1 MTSRSRL
8 RGDFAVTKAIASIEP
23 GPDDETGPGTFSLIL
38 STSDVDRDGEIVAP
52 GAFEPLPDHIAM
64 DIDHG
69 MSVATTVASGRP
81 FYNADG
87 NLQVEGSFAST
98 ELGQTTRTLVRE
110 GHIRTAS
117 VAMIPS
123 KKSKDE
129 DGTTRIIKA
138 DLLNGAF
145 TPVPSNRSA
154 TVLSAKS
161 ATTVLNGV
169 ETLLKA
175 GSRNSAGDQ
184 AIVQAIHDLVSNLG
198 AICGNGSSE
207 EGGSSGDPDNDGD
220 ANGVETGRKTADT
233 ADTKTTEAATT
244 EVDAEIEGKD
254 AAEAAATKA
263 AAPAADDAAALD
275 AEIWSYVADALN
287 AGRDL

>member
-1 MTSRSRL
+1 MRNRL

-38 STSDVDRDGEIVAP
+38 STSDVDRDGEIVDP
-52 GAFEPLPDHIAM
+52 FAFEPLPDHIAM

-81 FYNADG
+81 FYREDG
-87 NLQVEGSFAST
+87 KLQVDGTFAST
-98 ELGQTTRTLVRE
+98 ELGQNTRTLVRE
-110 GHIRTAS
+110 GHVRTAS
-117 VAMIPS
+117 VAMIPL

-129 DGTTRIIKA
+129 DGRTHITKG

-154 TVLSAKS
+154 MLLSAKS
-161 ATTVLNGV
+161 ASKVLDGV

-220 ANGVETGRKTADT
+220 ANGVESGRKSAED
-233 ADTKTTEAATT
+233 AATKTTEAATP
-244 EVDAEIEGKD
+244 EVDAEIESKS
-254 AAEAAATKA
+254 AAEAAAVKA
-263 AAPAADDAAALD
+263 AAEAADSAAALD
-275 AEIWSYVADALN
+275 AEVWSLVADALN